1 MLPEHI
7 HRIIER
13 FRCFESV
20 EPEDWQHPDIAVIR
34 VPMSLAIR
42 QGGLLEHAIFTLDGS
57 IRVYKVSDTGR
68 EITLYRVRGG
78 ECCVL
83 MMASI
88 MGEMEYEA
96 SASVETPSELFILP
110 IDVYKQWVEKYK
122 PLRQYIYRMFT
133 QRMSIVTTLID
144 DVAFKP
150 MEYRIADFLL
160 HKTSG
165 ASTTL
170 RITHDEIAVELGTA
184 REVIS
189 RKLKEFEKEGWLVL
203 GRGRIQDI
211 QRAALE
217 QVKSRYVT

>member
-1 MLPEHI
+1 MLSENI
-7 HRIIER
+7 RRIMDR

-20 EPEDWQHPDIAVIR
+20 EPEDWQHPGIAVIR
-34 VPMSLAIR
+34 VPVSQAMQ
-42 QGGLLEHAIFTLDGS
+42 QGRLLEPAIFTLDGR
-57 IRVYKVSDTGR
+57 IRVYKVSETGR
-68 EITLYRVRGG
+68 EITLYRVQGG

-88 MGEMEYEA
+88 LGEMEYEA
-96 SASVETPSELFILP
+96 SAAVEIPSELSILP
-110 IDVYKQWVEKYK
+110 IDEWIDKYK

-133 QRMSIVTTLID
+133 QRMSMVTALID

-150 MEYRIADFLL
+150 VEYPIADFLL
-160 HKTSG
+160 QKTPG
-165 ASTTL
+165 TSTSL
-170 RITHDEIAVELGTA
+170 RITHDEIAVKLGTA

-217 QVKSRYVT
+217 QVKNRYVT